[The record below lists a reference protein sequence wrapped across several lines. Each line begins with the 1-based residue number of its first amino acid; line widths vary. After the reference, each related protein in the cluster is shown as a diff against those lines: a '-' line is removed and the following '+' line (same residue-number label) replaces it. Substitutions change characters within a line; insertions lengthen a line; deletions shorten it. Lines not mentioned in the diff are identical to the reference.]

1 MKKILLTLLLLPLA
15 TYSQVGIGTT
25 TPDSSSM
32 LEVDAIDKGVLVPRV
47 AITDLN
53 TAAPVTAPIESL
65 LVYNTTV
72 ATGVG
77 FHYWDG
83 SKWTPLSGA
92 AANDGDWT
100 VVGNDMYNANS
111 GYVGVGTTTP
121 TAKLHIESAVA
132 GATNV
137 YSNDFESGG
146 VSYITG
152 GTNTCAASPNI
163 WHVATTNSS
172 PTCSTCTNNRAYIT
186 YSGSCIQDQTL
197 IEGNFSTTE
206 SLISISFNYS
216 YQIYTASAE
225 DLFLVTL
232 YNETTSSVAA
242 TLINI
247 TSSDTD
253 NSYSGSQAVI
263 PGNNYSL
270 RFQYG
275 GDDDYGAAVDDI
287 VVTAT
292 APPTIRIVDG
302 NEQAGRVLTSDASGN
317 ASWQDAGDDG
327 DWTISGTDIYS
338 ANTGNVGVGTTTPTE
353 KFHVYGQR
361 MLIENSGNDAVY
373 STYNTTASKGYEL
386 IGAYPAWDTNA
397 VYIGGYN
404 VNHVGGNGYASADKI
419 ICGGNTAGNVGIG
432 TLPITATAFNVSS
445 SRRVKKNISALEY
458 GLDDL
463 LKIKPVKYQY
473 NFEKSGLY
481 TIGFI
486 AEEVSEV
493 IPEVVSHQNEEHK
506 VVSREEGKPVSMDY
520 SKMSAVLVNAVKE
533 QHSKVQELKSNNE
546 ALKKRLARIE
556 EALLGKTKK

>member
-15 TYSQVGIGTT
+15 TFSQVGIGTT
-25 TPDSSSM
+25 SPDNSSM
-32 LEVDAIDKGVLVPRV
+32 LEVDATDKGVLVPRV
-47 AITDLN
+47 AIADLN
-53 TAAPVTAPIESL
+53 TAAPVTAPVESL
-65 LVYNTTV
+65 LVYNTTI

-83 SKWTPLSGA
+83 AKWTPLSGA

-132 GATNV
+132 GATAV

-146 VSYITG
+146 VTSVTG
-152 GTNTCAASPNI
+152 PFNSCAPTNI
-163 WHVATTNSS
+163 WNISS
-172 PTCSTCTNNRAYIT
+172 STSYCSNCSGDRAYIT
-186 YSGSCIQDQTL
+186 YESCDMDQTL
-197 IEGNFSTTE
+197 IEGPFSTTE
-206 SLISISFNYS
+206 SLINISFSYGYDNY
-216 YQIYTASAE
+216 TGDAE
-225 DLFLVTL
+225 DRFTVTL
-232 YNETTSSVAA
+232 YNETTTSVTA
-242 TLINI
+242 TLLDLTADSLNASY
-247 TSSDTD
+247 TST
-253 NSYSGSQAVI
+253 QAVI

-270 RFQYG
+270 RFQYTG
-275 GDDDYGAAVDDI
+275 NYDNGAAVDDT

-292 APPTIRIVDG
+292 APPTLRIVDG
-302 NEQAGRVLTSDASGN
+302 NEQAGRLLTSDALGN
-317 ASWQDAGDDG
+317 ATWQDAGEDN
-327 DWTISGTDIYS
+327 DWTTSGTDIYN
-338 ANTGNVGVGTTTPTE
+338 ANTGNVGVGTTTPIE
-353 KFHVYGQR
+353 KLHVVAQH
-361 MLIENSGNDAVY
+361 MLLEFDPDAVY
-373 STYNTTASKGYEL
+373 STKNTGTGKGYEL
-386 IGAYPAWDTNA
+386 IGTYQGWDNSA
-397 VYIGGYN
+397 IYIGGYN
-404 VNHVGGNGYASADKI
+404 ANHTGNNYDDADKV
-419 ICGGNTAGNVGIG
+419 ICGGNTVGNVGIG
-432 TLPITATAFNVSS
+432 TLAITATAFNVSS
-445 SRRVKKNISALEY
+445 SERFKKNISTLEY

-493 IPEVVSHQNEEHK
+493 IPEIVSHQNENHK

-546 ALKKRLARIE
+546 ALKVRLARIE
-556 EALLGKTKK
+556 KALLEKTKK